1 MDELSKIL
9 IELLTSR
16 SSNFIW
22 FLIAK
27 KRYSNNAFTHA
38 LIAVATAMPISLID
52 PIKSSDNTT
61 LVITLTMDMY
71 SGVLVSSLAKKQET
85 KTLIIMYAGK
95 TKAK

>member
-1 MDELSKIL
+1 M
-9 IELLTSR
+9 IEFLTNR

-27 KRYSNNAFTHA
+27 KRYNNNAFTHA

-61 LVITLTMDMY
+61 LVITLTIDIY
-71 SGVLVSSLAKKQET
+71 RGVLVSSLAKKQET
-85 KTLIIMYAGK
+85 KTLIIM
-95 TKAK
+95 

>member
-9 IELLTSR
+9 IEFLTNR

-52 PIKSSDNTT
+52 PIKSSDKTT

-85 KTLIIMYAGK
+85 KTLIIM
-95 TKAK
+95 